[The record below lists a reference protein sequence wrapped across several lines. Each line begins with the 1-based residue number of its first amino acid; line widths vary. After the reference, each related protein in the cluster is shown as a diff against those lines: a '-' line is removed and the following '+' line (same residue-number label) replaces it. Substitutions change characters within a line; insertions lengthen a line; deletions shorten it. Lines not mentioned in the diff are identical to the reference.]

1 MHSPYLNPLKITP
14 CDCVWLNLN
23 DVEHL
28 YLSCLWHSFVMT
40 FVIAGS
46 ETIALMAWI
55 FKYLLTYRQFHWII
69 RTGRL
74 TAEFLHGLHGVNA
87 HNRFPTKWAVIMH
100 LDVHWRRVQ
109 LFLREVL
116 CCEIS
121 HRKIRKY
128 NRKRLQITLSSSSC
142 WHPLNPEYW
151 LLYRHFW
158 SVSTT
163 SSGLFF

>member
-1 MHSPYLNPLKITP
+1 MLLALTWWESPCVMVFNKIWTSK
-14 CDCVWLNLN
+14 NLYFN
-23 DVEHL
+23 CHTA
-28 YLSCLWHSFVMT
+28 SFVMT
-40 FVIAGS
+40 ILIAGS

-128 NRKRLQITLSSSSC
+128 NRKRLQITHGSSSC
-142 WHPLNPEYW
+142 WHPLHPEYW

-163 SSGLFF
+163 SSGLFC